1 MRAGFA
7 RYDPGWV
14 LRGSYVYQ
22 DEADVTAWRK
32 AFKKN
37 LKVAALLGTGSKPA
51 ACAGARRES
60 ES

>member
-1 MRAGFA
+1 
-7 RYDPGWV
+7 